1 MKTKQILIALLLFTS
16 SFLYAQTPKFQ
27 WVKGGGS
34 AGSATNSGLMESCKW
49 LGTDA
54 HGNIYGLSSIFDV
67 GIHIDTSLHTNG
79 FGNDDFAVFSYRCDG
94 SLRWV
99 RYFGSITNDTP
110 IGLYTD
116 NEGNS
121 FVAGHVPVNNYG
133 NSYFG
138 DSTILQTT
146 TMKKSAFIAKIDSNG
161 HTSWLSMP
169 EPAFQTVQAFAS
181 LRAMKPDNQGN
192 LCAFTTF
199 EKTTIWG
206 TFTIPE
212 KGYYVVKFDKSNG
225 NVIGVTKL
233 DYKGS
238 AGHSS
243 TNMQFEIDSDNSYYL
258 IDALNHPDTLFVGN
272 NVLTCENDSI
282 LITSISKF
290 LPTGNLSWINYIKTN
305 YYTYQSKSFILR
317 VIIKDDYVYIPG
329 LANNNVNFFGSIINN
344 PFINYSYIK
353 VPLLIR
359 LRKDNGNYVSLN
371 HVYNR
376 TNSTFSALRKTS
388 NGIVV
393 SGYTGAGTSGN
404 EIMMYNQ
411 SDTLKP
417 ASTYNT
423 AYPFVLG
430 IDTALTHFNW
440 GIATRANSADAK
452 IEALAVDKADNI
464 YAGGIFSDSIYNS
477 FGSGI
482 GSQGG
487 PSDFFIA
494 KIAVTNNCGC
504 AVAQTFPQ
512 FVSLNN
518 NVLTVKGTATG
529 VTDSLY
535 WYWGDGSST
544 KYIAQ
549 NTNVSHTYSVG
560 GNYSVSLRSYNYCG
574 TKDSS
579 IQITG
584 VGITE
589 QELKYLAAYPNPVS
603 HTLTI
608 ENPYQSSMQL
618 SIYSITGKL
627 LYSHQ
632 YQNYTTTIDMSPYE
646 AGIYF
651 VEMKLEDGRKAVR
664 KVAKE

>member
-1 MKTKQILIALLLFTS
+1 MKTKQILITLLLFTS

-34 AGSATNSGLMESCKW
+34 GGSATNSGLMESCKW
-49 LGTDA
+49 IGTDA
-54 HGNIYGLSSIFDV
+54 HGNIYGMSSIFSPS
-67 GIHIDTSLHTNG
+67 IHIDTSYKPSSY
-79 FGNDDFAVFSYRCDG
+79 GNDDFAVFSYRCDG

-99 RYFGSITNDTP
+99 RHFGSYTNDEP
-110 IGLYTD
+110 IGMFTD

-121 FVAGHVPVNNYG
+121 FVAGYIPKANNYTDLH
-133 NSYFG
+133 YG
-138 DSTILQTT
+138 DSTIHPTA
-146 TMKKSAFIAKIDSNG
+146 SPFPAGPIAKIDSNG
-161 HTSWLSMP
+161 HTAWL
-169 EPAFQTVQAFAS
+169 AFGPIPTSAS
-181 LRAMKPDNQGN
+181 NSYAYISIKPDNQGN
-192 LCAFTTF
+192 VCLLILSDGVTT
-199 EKTTIWG
+199 WG
-206 TFTIPE
+206 TFTTTG

-225 NVIGVTKL
+225 SVIGLTKL

-238 AGHSS
+238 AGQYSS
-243 TNMQFEIDSDNSYYL
+243 YKSFTVDDNNCYYL
-258 IDALNHPDTLFVGN
+258 NTSLVKPDTLFIGN
-272 NVLTCENDSI
+272 NIAICENDSI
-282 LITSISKF
+282 QSFYLIKYLSNGS
-290 LPTGNLSWINYIKTN
+290 LSWYKEVKSNYLANQWKAITGEP
-305 YYTYQSKSFILR
+305 
-317 VIIKDDYVYIPG
+317 IIKGNFVYMKG
-329 LANNNVNFFGSIINN
+329 EAHNNVNFFGTIINN
-344 PFINYSYIK
+344 PTVSYSYIT
-353 VPLLIR
+353 VPFIAR
-359 LRKDNGNYVSLN
+359 FRKDNGDFKSLN
-371 HVYNR
+371 HLYNR
-376 TNSTFSALRKTS
+376 DYTKLNVAMASS
-388 NGIVV
+388 NGIVL
-393 SGYTGAGTSGN
+393 SGSSG
-404 EIMMYNQ
+404 EGIVVYNQ
-411 SDTLKP
+411 NDTLKP
-417 ASTYNT
+417 ASTFNT
-423 AYPFVLG
+423 TYPFVMG

-440 GIATRANSADAK
+440 GIATRVNSADAK
-452 IEALAVDKADNI
+452 IAALAVDKADNI

-518 NVLTVKGTATG
+518 NILTVKGTATG

-544 KYIAQ
+544 KYLAQ

-627 LYSHQ
+627 LFSHP

>member
-49 LGTDA
+49 IGTDA
-54 HGNIYGLSSIFDV
+54 HGNIYGMSSIFDI
-67 GIHIDTSLHTNG
+67 GIQIDTSNIANG
-79 FGNDDFAVFSYRCDG
+79 FGFDDFAVFSYRCDG
-94 SLRWV
+94 SLRWI
-99 RYFGSITNDTP
+99 RYYGSSSNDAPISMFSDRDGNIFVVGQVVPQLYADTYYGDTVFPAGTTGITN
-110 IGLYTD
+110 
-116 NEGNS
+116 
-121 FVAGHVPVNNYG
+121 V
-133 NSYFG
+133 
-138 DSTILQTT
+138 
-146 TMKKSAFIAKIDSNG
+146 FIAKLDSNG
-161 HTSWLSMP
+161 HTTWLKFPPVS
-169 EPAFQTVQAFAS
+169 AFPMGGAFLS
-181 LRAMKPDNQGN
+181 IKPDNQGN
-192 LCAFTTF
+192 VSLLA
-199 EKTTIWG
+199 KLNGAGNWG
-206 TFTIPE
+206 TFTIPS

-317 VIIKDDYVYIPG
+317 IIIKDDYVYIPG
-329 LANNNVNFFGSIINN
+329 IANNNVNFFGSIINN
-344 PFINYSYIK
+344 PFINFSYIK

-359 LRKDNGNYVSLN
+359 LRKDNGNFVSLN
-371 HVYNR
+371 HVFNR
-376 TNSTFSALRKTS
+376 TNSTFSALGKTS

-393 SGYTGAGTSGN
+393 SGSTGAGISGN
-404 EIMMYNQ
+404 EIFMYNQ
-411 SDTLKP
+411 NDTLKP
-417 ASTYNT
+417 GSTYNT

-430 IDTALTHFNW
+430 IDTALAHFNW
-440 GIATRANSADAK
+440 GIATRANSADTR

-477 FGSGI
+477 FGAGI

-512 FVSLNN
+512 KVSLNN
-518 NVLTVKGTATG
+518 NVLIVKGTATG
-529 VTDSLY
+529 VVDSLY

-544 KYIAQ
+544 KYLAQ

-574 TKDSS
+574 IKDST

-603 HTLTI
+603 HTLII

-627 LYSHQ
+627 LFNHQ

>member
-1 MKTKQILIALLLFTS
+1 MKTKQILITLLLFIST
-16 SFLYAQTPKFQ
+16 FLYAQTPKFQ

-49 LGTDA
+49 IGTDA
-54 HGNIYGLSSIFDV
+54 KGNIYGMSSIFDV

-79 FGNDDFAVFSYRCDG
+79 FGLDDFAVFSYRCDG

-99 RYFGSITNDTP
+99 KYFGSSSNDAPIGMFSDSDGNIFVVGQVVPQLYADTHYGDTVFPAGTTGITN
-110 IGLYTD
+110 
-116 NEGNS
+116 
-121 FVAGHVPVNNYG
+121 V
-133 NSYFG
+133 
-138 DSTILQTT
+138 
-146 TMKKSAFIAKIDSNG
+146 FIAKLDSNG
-161 HTSWLSMP
+161 HTTWLRFPPVS
-169 EPAFQTVQAFAS
+169 AFPMGGAFLS
-181 LRAMKPDNQGN
+181 IQPDNQGN
-192 LCAFTTF
+192 VSLLAKLNGAGT
-199 EKTTIWG
+199 WG
-206 TFTIPE
+206 TFTIPS

-225 NVIGVTKL
+225 NVIGLTKL
-233 DYKGS
+233 DFNYKGVS
-238 AGHSS
+238 LLGDNL
-243 TNMQFEIDSDNSYYL
+243 TIDTDNSIYL
-258 IDALNHPDTLFVGN
+258 NCGLGHPDTLLVGN
-272 NVLTCENDSI
+272 NIITCENDSVQTFTI
-282 LITSISKF
+282 IKF
-290 LPTGNLSWINYIKTN
+290 LPTGSVSWYKPIKCNGLAGQWKSIT
-305 YYTYQSKSFILR
+305 SKP
-317 VIIKDDYVYIPG
+317 IIKGSYVYLSG
-329 LANNNVNFFGSIINN
+329 DANNNINFLGGIINN
-344 PFINYSYIK
+344 PFINYSFIK
-353 VPLLIR
+353 VPLVIC
-359 LRKDNGNYVSLN
+359 LRKDNGNFVSLN

-376 TNSTFSALRKTS
+376 EYAEFNTLTSTS
-388 NGIVV
+388 NNIVV
-393 SGYTGAGTSGN
+393 AGASSVGFSGN
-404 EIMMYNQ
+404 DVFMYNQ
-411 SDTLKP
+411 TDTLKP
-417 ASTYNT
+417 TSEINKV
-423 AYPFVLG
+423 YPFVLS

-440 GIATRANSADAK
+440 GIATRVNSADAK

-504 AVAQTFPQ
+504 SVAQTFPQ
-512 FVSLNN
+512 KVSLNN
-518 NVLTVKGTATG
+518 NVLIVKGTATG

-535 WYWGDGSST
+535 WYWGDGSKT
-544 KYIAQ
+544 KYIVQ
-549 NTNVSHTYSVG
+549 NTSVSHTYSVG

-574 TKDSS
+574 TKDST

>member
-1 MKTKQILIALLLFTS
+1 MKTKQILITLLLFTS

-34 AGSATNSGLMESCKW
+34 GGSATNSGLLESCKW
-49 LGTDA
+49 IGTDA
-54 HGNIYGLSSIFDV
+54 HGNIYGMSSIFDV

-79 FGNDDFAVFSYRCDG
+79 FGFDDFAVFSYHCDG

-99 RYFGSITNDTP
+99 RYFGGYTNDEP
-110 IGLYTD
+110 IGMFAD
-116 NEGNS
+116 NDGNS
-121 FVAGHVPVNNYG
+121 FVAGIIPKANNYTDLH
-133 NSYFG
+133 YG
-138 DSTILQTT
+138 DSTIHPTA
-146 TMKKSAFIAKIDSNG
+146 SPFPAGPIAKIDSNG
-161 HTSWLSMP
+161 HTVWL
-169 EPAFQTVQAFAS
+169 AFGPIATSTSNSYDYIS
-181 LRAMKPDNQGN
+181 LKPDNLGN
-192 LCAFTTF
+192 VCLLILSGGVTT
-199 EKTTIWG
+199 WG
-206 TFTIPE
+206 TFTTSG
-212 KGYYVVKFDKSNG
+212 KGYYIVKFDKSNG
-225 NVIGVTKL
+225 NVMGLTKL
-233 DYKGS
+233 DFNYKGVS
-238 AGHSS
+238 LLGDNL
-243 TNMQFEIDSDNSYYL
+243 TIDTDNSIYL
-258 IDALNHPDTLFVGN
+258 DCGLGYPDTLLIGN
-272 NVLTCENDSI
+272 NIITCENDSVQTFTI
-282 LITSISKF
+282 IKF
-290 LPTGNLSWINYIKTN
+290 LPTGSVSWYKPIKCNGLAGQWKSIT
-305 YYTYQSKSFILR
+305 SKP
-317 VIIKDDYVYIPG
+317 IIKGSFVYLSG
-329 LANNNVNFFGSIINN
+329 DANNNLNFLGGNVNN
-344 PFINYSYIK
+344 PFINYSFIR
-353 VPLLIR
+353 VPLVIC

-376 TNSTFSALRKTS
+376 TYSDFSAIASTS

-393 SGYTGAGTSGN
+393 SGSTGAGISGN
-404 EIMMYNQ
+404 EIFMYNQ
-411 SDTLKP
+411 NDTLKP
-417 ASTYNT
+417 GSTYNT

-430 IDTALTHFNW
+430 IDTALAHFNW

-452 IEALAVDKADNI
+452 IEALSVDKADNI

-477 FGSGI
+477 FGAGI

-504 AVAQTFPQ
+504 ALAQTFPQ
-512 FVSLNN
+512 KVSLNN
-518 NVLTVKGTATG
+518 NVLIVKGTATG

-535 WYWGDGSST
+535 WYWGDGSNT
-544 KYIAQ
+544 KYLTQ

-574 TKDSS
+574 TKDST